1 MSSMK
6 HWAKQKRTIK
16 VLVGAALLLISCLSL
31 WEIVRHQNTE
41 LEKAVDKRLEKISA
55 DYWASLNQQAN
66 GLTHY
71 ITKLQQQLAAAPKL
85 EQQRILANK
94 NELAQANG
102 YKIDTVEL
110 VNPHQTKTHQ
120 HKSRNKSEQPLA
132 IHRDGAP
139 EVPWH
144 LEMNKSGEVLISVR
158 KAWPQDQQPQTYLQV
173 AQSIHHT
180 LKKVGTQQNSFSVMT
195 DISHPSTLTLLYSDF
210 EEIPGTI
217 KQVIN
222 DIKPS
227 TTTISFEYNSERY
240 KASVFN
246 FYDNQQHPTISHII
260 AYNYQQ
266 NVNDYQTV
274 IFLALLMIVASAA
287 YLFNTVLNYLR
298 HTEQDL
304 KTTYQRLLNEVEIR
318 KDAEDRLTQSK
329 YSLEKRIGDRTRLL
343 KHLNL
348 QLEND
353 LSERHKIEKALITS
367 EQRYRHLFDYSSDAM
382 ILLEAGKPNRYNS
395 QALQLLKITN
405 EQHHQDLSLDQIFKQ
420 HQNTPDA
427 TDHFRQTVNNLDK
440 TEPYKFERCC
450 QDLQGGEFYAEIT
463 LSKIETG
470 KQESL
475 LHVTI
480 RNITEKKDSERKIR
494 NQAYQDSLT
503 GLPNRNLFV
512 DRLNQAIAFASRN
525 ECYGAV
531 LFLDLDNFKY
541 INDSLGHAMGDSL
554 LIQVAQRIKGA
565 VRAQDTIA
573 RFGGDEFV
581 VLIPASFNSIQPAT
595 YKVRR
600 IAEKIRAVI
609 SHPFMLEDKEFHITP
624 SIGASIFPEN
634 SSDLEDILKHA
645 DTAMYQAKNSG
656 KNAICFFETSMQ
668 EAIDK
673 RLDMERKM
681 RIALREQKFILH
693 YQPKIDIHGNI
704 IGAEAL
710 CRWQAENGSWLS
722 PAEFIPIAEDSGI
735 ITELGNWVMTT
746 AIKTL
751 RQIQS
756 RYAPNFSMAVNVSPI
771 QLNQS
776 NVVEQLIELCT
787 RLKVKPSTVTLEIT
801 ENFLLQDST
810 DGESKLHRI
819 KAHGFR
825 ISIDDFGTGYSS
837 LSYLKHLSI
846 DELKIDR
853 SFVADIEK
861 HIDNAAIVET
871 IIAMSKHLKLDVV
884 AEGVENEV
892 QLEFLRKHGCGRYQG
907 YYFSK
912 ALSNQDLFTFIQENR
927 FAITP
932 STENPMLSGV
942 W

>member
-1 MSSMK
+1 MK

-16 VLVGAALLLISCLSL
+16 LLVGAALLLISCLSL
-31 WEIVRHQNTE
+31 WEITRYQNAQLEQEIERH
-41 LEKAVDKRLEKISA
+41 LEEISA
-55 DYWASLNQQAN
+55 KYWASLNQQAN
-66 GLTHY
+66 GLTLY
-71 ITKLQQQLAAAPKL
+71 IKKLQQQEPTNPSSQEPLSLPTSTN
-85 EQQRILANK
+85 I
-94 NELAQANG
+94 AQANG
-102 YKIDTVEL
+102 HSIDSIYIID
-110 VNPHQTKTHQ
+110 PHHSKENQL
-120 HKSRNKSEQPLA
+120 SEDHPLT

-139 EVPWH
+139 KVPWH
-144 LEMNKSGEVLISVR
+144 LEMNKSGNVLISVHEPWR
-158 KAWPQDQQPQTYLQV
+158 QGEQPQRYIQI
-173 AQSIHHT
+173 AQSIHPT
-180 LKKVGTQQNSFSVMT
+180 LKKISQQQGSFSVLI
-195 DISHPSTLTLLYSDF
+195 DISKANTLTLLHSDF
-210 EEIPGTI
+210 TETPQAI
-217 KQVIN
+217 KRVVN
-222 DIKPS
+222 DIKS
-227 TTTISFEYNSERY
+227 SNETVNFTYNSERY
-240 KASVFN
+240 KATILT
-246 FYDNQQHPTISHII
+246 FYDSKQYPTINHII
-260 AYNYQQ
+260 AYNYQK
-266 NVNDYQTV
+266 NINDHQTI
-274 IFLALLMIVASAA
+274 IFLAFLVIVTSAA
-287 YLFNTVLNYLR
+287 YLFNMVLSYLR

-304 KTTYQRLLNEVEIR
+304 QNTYQRLVNEVEIR

-329 YSLEKRIGDRTRLL
+329 HSLEKRISDRTRLL

-382 ILLEAGKPNRYNS
+382 IIIEAGKPNRYNS
-395 QALQLLKITN
+395 QALQLLKINN
-405 EQHHQDLSLDQIFKQ
+405 EHHQNLSLDQIIKQ
-420 HQNTPDA
+420 HQDSSDA
-427 TDHFRQTVNNLDK
+427 SDQLQSIIRKLNK
-440 TEPYKFERCC
+440 TEPYKFERRCKN
-450 QDLQGGEFYAEIT
+450 LEGGQFYAEIT
-463 LSKIETG
+463 LSKIETS

-475 LHVTI
+475 LHITI

-600 IAEKIRAVI
+600 IAEKIRTII
-609 SHPFMLEDKEFHITP
+609 SQPFMLEDKEFHITP

-645 DTAMYQAKNSG
+645 DTAMYQAKNQG

-673 RLDMERKM
+673 RLDMEREM

-693 YQPKIDIHGNI
+693 YQPKLNSHGNI

-710 CRWQAENGSWLS
+710 CRWQAEDGSWVS
-722 PAEFIPIAEDSGI
+722 PADFIPIAEDSGI

-787 RLKVKPSTVTLEIT
+787 RLKVPPETVTMEIT

-810 DGESKLHRI
+810 DSESKLHRI
-819 KAHGFR
+819 KAHGFK

-853 SFVADIEK
+853 SFIADIEK
-861 HIDNAAIVET
+861 HVDNAAIVET

-884 AEGVENEV
+884 AEGVENKV

-912 ALSNQDLFTFIQENR
+912 ALSNQNLFEFIQENR

-932 STENPMLSGV
+932 NTA
-942 W
+942 